1 MLFTASL
8 KRRNCCHYQTLKNVS
23 SHRWIKA
30 DGTNSERVPNHPT
43 NTQNLSMYSLP
54 HNMSGMYLCLC
65 FNPCLDLLNLVTH
78 VYLLLN
84 EERHP
89 QIRFPEIVRPFFT
102 LGEVFAPW
110 ELELHPKTS
119 SLPILSR
126 SFDRDRWL
134 SSQLWRSTG
143 LPRNLGRGNLPCSL
157 IEKHWG
163 LEVEKEGR
171 AVICKEKEVDIYKAK
186 QKAKKEE
193 KQLFAK
199 QTN

>member
-30 DGTNSERVPNHPT
+30 DGTNSERVPNHST

-54 HNMSGMYLCLC
+54 HNISGMYLCLC

-78 VYLLLN
+78 VYLLLK

-89 QIRFPEIVRPFFT
+89 QICFPWNSTSVFRF
-102 LGEVFAPW
+102 G
-110 ELELHPKTS
+110 
-119 SLPILSR
+119 R
-126 SFDRDRWL
+126 SFCAVRAWVAL
-134 SSQLWRSTG
+134 ENVITPNSEQKFRSW
-143 LPRNLGRGNLPCSL
+143 PL
-157 IEKHWG
+157 IIEPTVEVNWITKKLRKRKLALQSYWKALG

-171 AVICKEKEVDIYKAK
+171 AVICKEKK
-186 QKAKKEE
+186 
-193 KQLFAK
+193 
-199 QTN
+199 

>member
-23 SHRWIKA
+23 SHCWIKA

-43 NTQNLSMYSLP
+43 TTQNPSMYSLP
-54 HNMSGMYLCLC
+54 HNISGMYLCLC

-78 VYLLLN
+78 VYLLLK

-89 QIRFPEIVRPFFT
+89 QICFPWNSPFFAF
-102 LGEVFAPW
+102 GEVFAPW
-110 ELELHPKTS
+110 ELALHPKTS

-163 LEVEKEGR
+163 LKLKKRGGQLFAKKKSR
-171 AVICKEKEVDIYKAK
+171 YLQSKAK
-186 QKAKKEE
+186 KQKEE